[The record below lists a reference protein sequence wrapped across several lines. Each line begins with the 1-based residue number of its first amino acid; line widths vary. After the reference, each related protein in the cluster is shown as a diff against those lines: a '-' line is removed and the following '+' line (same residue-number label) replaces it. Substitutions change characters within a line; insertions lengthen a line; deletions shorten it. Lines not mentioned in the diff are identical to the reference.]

1 MSVKQSLNCNVLLY
15 DAISISLLDNNTLDP
30 DCNIFTFVTCT
41 KYVAFMKVFNAPVST
56 IAYVV
61 LVLSKS
67 FLSYTDKTLLVS
79 KRVNITFKSCFI
91 LFSLRHNLKVLFL
104 CLFTITHICFA
115 FLRCI
120 SEPPIRSWNVTLLLC
135 PPALIL
141 QYVPVFV
148 HVPCVQQ
155 YFQGLVPFVMNWF
168 FFIHSIRLL
177 SSWSS
182 FCEIVVKILTWL

>member
-30 DCNIFTFVTCT
+30 DCNIFTFVKCT

-120 SEPPIRSWNVTLLLC
+120 SEPPIRS
-135 PPALIL
+135 
-141 QYVPVFV
+141 
-148 HVPCVQQ
+148 
-155 YFQGLVPFVMNWF
+155 
-168 FFIHSIRLL
+168 
-177 SSWSS
+177 
-182 FCEIVVKILTWL
+182 

>member
-30 DCNIFTFVTCT
+30 DCNIFTFVKCN
-41 KYVAFMKVFNAPVST
+41 KYVGLMKICNAPVST

-61 LVLSKS
+61 LVLIKS
-67 FLSYTDKTLLVS
+67 FLSYTDKTLLVN

-115 FLRCI
+115 F
-120 SEPPIRSWNVTLLLC
+120 
-135 PPALIL
+135 
-141 QYVPVFV
+141 
-148 HVPCVQQ
+148 
-155 YFQGLVPFVMNWF
+155 
-168 FFIHSIRLL
+168 
-177 SSWSS
+177 
-182 FCEIVVKILTWL
+182 